1 MFKVLERI
9 FRDKIATEQ
18 ISLEG
23 SERFRGTIEG
33 NGSPEMLEHCQAVC
47 PVGAFQVQGDSYKI
61 YYKNVFFVV
70 NA

>member
-33 NGSPEMLEHCQAVC
+33 NGSPEMLEHCQSVC
-47 PVGAFQVQGDSYKI
+47 PVVAF
-61 YYKNVFFVV
+61 
-70 NA
+70 

>member
-33 NGSPEMLEHCQAVC
+33 NGSQIGRAHV
-47 PVGAFQVQGDSYKI
+47 
-61 YYKNVFFVV
+61 
-70 NA
+70 

>member
-33 NGSPEMLEHCQAVC
+33 NGYPELLEPCQSVC
-47 PVGAFQVQGDSYKI
+47 PVGACQVQGDS
-61 YYKNVFFVV
+61 
-70 NA
+70 